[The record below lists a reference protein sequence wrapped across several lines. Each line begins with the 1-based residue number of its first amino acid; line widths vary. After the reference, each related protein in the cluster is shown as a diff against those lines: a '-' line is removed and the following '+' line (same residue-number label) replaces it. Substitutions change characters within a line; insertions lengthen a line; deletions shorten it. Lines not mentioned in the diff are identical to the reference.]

1 VGILLTLTKYG
12 NKHKQ
17 KQTKMEGLETAAP
30 PVAAAPV
37 AAAPV
42 QVQAPPVAAAAPVAP
57 MAGGGDSENFVDI
70 LKSFNWIEIGF
81 GILGVTA
88 LLYTIHYYKSNI
100 ELAKTKRSESQN
112 QIDELTMKI
121 ADIQSVLESKKNAP
135 QVF

>member
-1 VGILLTLTKYG
+1 
-12 NKHKQ
+12 
-17 KQTKMEGLETAAP
+17 MEGLETAAAPVTAP
-30 PVAAAPV
+30 PVAAAPTPTP
-37 AAAPV
+37 AP
-42 QVQAPPVAAAAPVAP
+42 APSVVMAAPVAP
-57 MAGGGDSENFVDI
+57 MDGGSENFVDI

-100 ELAKTKRSESQN
+100 ELAKTKRSEAQN